1 MGERSVPITLAL
13 GCWSATTRRISVS
26 YAPKRMGRCTGMHA
40 NVQKALP
47 YHLWAKFLFK
57 SFVSI

>member
-26 YAPKRMGRCTGMHA
+26 YAPKRNKPLHRYAREYAKSIAIPSMGQIPVRELC
-40 NVQKALP
+40 
-47 YHLWAKFLFK
+47 
-57 SFVSI
+57 